1 MKYTHCIW
9 DFNGTLLDDMSA
21 GIRAVNDLLRQRE
34 LSCIEDINAYRRV
47 FGFPVK
53 EYYERLGFDF
63 SIEPYD
69 VIAHEW
75 VELYLRYVKDCG
87 LSNGAQETIK
97 GFADNGLTQILLSA
111 TEKDMLDSQLGFLG
125 LENAFSEVL
134 GLDNIFAASKVDIA
148 LKWRKNNVC
157 ANAFV
162 IGDTEHDLLVAKAI
176 GADCYL
182 LSCGHQSRER
192 LEKLGAP
199 VFEELFELTEY
210 LNNNGLIQQT

>member
-21 GIRAVNDLLRQRE
+21 GIRAVNDLLRKRA
-34 LSCIEDINAYRRV
+34 LPCIEDIDAYRRV

-75 VELYLRYVKDCG
+75 VALYLRYVEDCG
-87 LSNGAQETIK
+87 LSRGAEETIRA
-97 GFADNGLTQILLSA
+97 FDDSGLTQILLSA
-111 TEKDMLDSQLGFLG
+111 TEKDMLESQLGAVG
-125 LENAFSEVL
+125 LKNAFSEVL
-134 GLDNIFAASKVDIA
+134 GLDNIFATSKVDIA
-148 LKWRKNNVC
+148 LEWRKNNPC
-157 ANAFV
+157 ARAFV
-162 IGDTEHDLLVAKAI
+162 IGDTEHDLAVAKAI

-182 LSCGHQSRER
+182 LSCGHQSREK
-192 LEKLGAP
+192 LEKSGAP
-199 VFEELFELTEY
+199 VFDGLCELVEY
-210 LNNNGLIQQT
+210 FKENRLLL